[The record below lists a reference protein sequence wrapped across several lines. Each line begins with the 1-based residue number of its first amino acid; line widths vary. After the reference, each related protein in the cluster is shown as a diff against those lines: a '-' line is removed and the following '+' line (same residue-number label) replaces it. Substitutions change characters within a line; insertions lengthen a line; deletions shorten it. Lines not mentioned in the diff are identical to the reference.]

1 MLASGRVPLPK
12 RNPRCAR
19 IPGWTGLSVTLQRP
33 PHLVARRD
41 RARAERGEGHLKLLI
56 VLVIL
61 GAIGYTG
68 FKVVPPYVNNYQL
81 QDTCESESRLFAAHQ
96 KSEQKTRDAVW
107 AEVQSLQIPV
117 QQDAVKVETFG
128 HTARVSVDYTIVVN
142 LFGYDVN
149 LDFHPKGESP
159 IF

>member
-1 MLASGRVPLPK
+1 
-12 RNPRCAR
+12 
-19 IPGWTGLSVTLQRP
+19 LSVTLQRP
-33 PHLVARRD
+33 PHLVVRRD
-41 RARAERGEGHLKLLI
+41 RARTQRGEGHVKLLI

-96 KSEQKTRDAVW
+96 KSDQKTRDAVW
-107 AEVQSLQIPV
+107 AEVQSLQIPI
-117 QQDAVKVETFG
+117 QQDAVKVETIG
-128 HTARVSVDYTIVVN
+128 HTARVSVDYTIVVS

-149 LDFHPKGESP
+149 LEFHPKGESP